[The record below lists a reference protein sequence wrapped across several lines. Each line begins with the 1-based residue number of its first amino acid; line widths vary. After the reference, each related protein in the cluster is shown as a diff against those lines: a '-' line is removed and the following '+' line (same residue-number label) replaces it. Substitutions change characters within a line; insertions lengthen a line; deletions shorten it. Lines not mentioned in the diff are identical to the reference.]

1 MLISENIKFGNVE
14 VSYDNNYGVIFT
26 VPNEE
31 YMVNKV
37 IAKDSS
43 NNIVNTVKKI
53 SMLLISMMMLLGFYL
68 SELLKILRQELEI

>member
-1 MLISENIKFGNVE
+1 
-14 VSYDNNYGVIFT
+14 
-26 VPNEE
+26 
-31 YMVNKV
+31 MVNKV